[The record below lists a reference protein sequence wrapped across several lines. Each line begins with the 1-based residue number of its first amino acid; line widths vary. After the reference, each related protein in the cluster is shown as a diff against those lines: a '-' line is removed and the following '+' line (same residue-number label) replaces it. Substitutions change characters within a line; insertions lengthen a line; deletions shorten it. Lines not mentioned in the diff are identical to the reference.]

1 MCAQYVVKRIQ
12 DGRMQAPTV
21 QVRSSKGIEAF
32 SADFQAEEDVS
43 FIKNSKGCTIAR
55 VEMKTSE

>member
-1 MCAQYVVKRIQ
+1 
-12 DGRMQAPTV
+12 MQAPTV